1 MNMKLL
7 RQTDKSVTKGKEQKA
22 AKVAKSTR
30 VGPNT
35 DQHYIVAI
43 GASAGGL
50 EAIHEFFD
58 HMPENNNLSF
68 VVIQH
73 LSPDHKSLLV
83 ELVGRH
89 THMEV
94 FEAAS
99 NLEIKRGCVYII
111 PNNKFIQISKNK
123 LILLEKLP
131 LKVPNNAVDIFM
143 MSMAKEKKDKGIALI
158 LSGTGS
164 DGTKG
169 IAAVKEQ
176 GGLVIAQDP
185 RTSKFD
191 GMPNSA
197 IASGNVD
204 YVLPP
209 EEMPT
214 QIVHYVAETA
224 FAENKTIDDAVLDA
238 IFLEIRKQA
247 GFDFNLYKTPTITRR
262 IFHRMMKKNFSRI
275 DDYLKFLKDNAEEC
289 KELGKEFLIN
299 VTRFFRDKEA
309 FEVIA
314 KETIP
319 AILKTKEKG
328 DTFKVWV
335 SACSTGEE
343 VYSLA
348 ILLDEVLENYR
359 ELGLT
364 VKFFGTDID
373 RSNIEIASKGYFPKD
388 IEHDVSEERLNKYF
402 TKQNGGYLISNRIR
416 KQVVFAVHNVIK
428 DPPFIKN
435 DLVTCRNM
443 LIYMNPA
450 LQQRVYSVLLFAV
463 IREGYI
469 FLGTTENANYIRQYL
484 EEVNGRWKIYKKV
497 AEARLTPYFPDASER
512 NKQSN
517 GQLVSSSRKRDV
529 RGNNALWDDLKDTL
543 LDEFN
548 FAAFYIDQN
557 FEIRETVGNF
567 ERVLSLPK
575 KVLKLNLLRMLPVNI
590 STVLIAEIKKA
601 WTSNER
607 QVINNLV
614 FQHDS
619 KSTAVQVAVT
629 PARPQSGRAYTM
641 VAFHYMML
649 QDALNIP
656 DPKSDNDYVLT
667 LEEELNQTK
676 ESLQRAVEDLETAN
690 EELQSGNEELLSA
703 NEELQSSNEELQSL
717 NEELHTLNTEHQL
730 KIKELVELNEDL
742 NNYFRSS
749 DIGQVFLDKELK
761 IRKFNPAS
769 SRMINFIETD
779 IGRPITHISTN
790 IRYNGLIDDVES
802 VLRENKSVE
811 KEVEL
816 QNGMNIL
823 LRVMPYLSQDNRT
836 SGIIISFVD
845 ITTITNLNNIIRGVF
860 NSSLSSIFALESVR
874 DSRRAITDFKITAL
888 NHAGVKMVNRDID
901 ELKNQR
907 IKRDLNQP
915 VFENLFNYFVDTA
928 ETDRPLHTDI
938 FVEKSKTWLEVTAV
952 KMADGVMA
960 TFTDITQKKTA
971 EERLKKN
978 YVELISTKE
987 NLKKLNSQLEE
998 KVAERTQ
1005 LLSVS
1010 EERFRMVAR
1019 ATNDAIWD
1027 WDIVNNSIWFS
1038 DAFYLKFGYT
1048 PEHTFTRKDW
1058 LEKIHPDERAA
1069 VEKSMHQVINSG
1081 SKHWSKEYSFR
1092 KANGEYAH
1100 ILDRGYVLHDEQY
1113 DTPFRM
1119 LGSMLDI
1126 TELKRAEQE
1135 IATSIAQKKFLAES
1149 MPLMVWTTNA
1159 AGDVDFVNRQF
1170 EMYTGMKYDDA
1181 LNNGWREAVHPDD
1194 MDPLDVMWRESLEY
1208 GSDFQKEIRMRLF
1221 TGEYHWN
1228 ILRAKAQKDKSNT
1241 VTNWVITTID
1251 INDQKQQHELLER
1264 KVDERTREL
1273 MKMNHALEISN
1284 NDLQQFASV
1293 ASHDLQEPLRKI
1305 HLYANLI
1312 NDRHGVHLDGAAT
1325 YLQKILQSSSRMKS
1339 IINNIMSYSKLSA
1352 ENVDF
1357 QPTDINE
1364 MIAELLE
1371 DLEISINERNASVY
1385 VSKFPIIETIPGQIR
1400 QVFQNIIG
1408 NALKFSKPNIPPQIS
1423 ITATRVD
1430 KLAFDATP
1438 DPKGN
1443 FVCITIKDNGI
1454 GFNERFAESIFLLF
1468 HRLHSKDAYEGTGI
1482 GLAIA
1487 KKIIEK
1493 HHGLISATSKENQGS
1508 AFTILLPVSQN
1519 EYSL

>member
-1 MNMKLL
+1 M
-7 RQTDKSVTKGKEQKA
+7 TKANKES
-22 AKVAKSTR
+22 KVARSKTK
-30 VGPNT
+30 T
-35 DQHYIVAI
+35 DRHYIVAV

-58 HMPENNNLSF
+58 NMPENNNLSF
-68 VVIQH
+68 IVIQH

-94 FEAAS
+94 FEAAN

-123 LILLEKLP
+123 LFLLEKLP
-131 LKVPNNAVDIFM
+131 LKVPNNAIDIFM
-143 MSMAKEKKDKGIALI
+143 HSLAKDKKDKGIAVI

-169 IAAVKEQ
+169 IAAIKEA
-176 GGLVIAQDP
+176 GGLVLAQEP
-185 RTSKFD
+185 STSKFD

-204 YVLPP
+204 FVLPA
-209 EEMPT
+209 EEMPN
-214 QIVHYVAETA
+214 QIVHYVAEA
-224 FAENKTIDDAVLDA
+224 SFAENKTIDDSILDA
-238 IFLEIRKQA
+238 IFYEIRKQA

-262 IFHRMMKKNFSRI
+262 IFHRMMKKNFSKI
-275 DDYLKFLKDNAEEC
+275 EEYLRFIKNNPEEC

-309 FEVIA
+309 FDFVASEVL
-314 KETIP
+314 P
-319 AILKTKEKG
+319 AIIKQKEQG
-328 DTFKVWV
+328 DTVKIWA

-348 ILLDEVLENYR
+348 ILLDEALEGHQSLN
-359 ELGLT
+359 LN

-373 RSNIEIASKGYFPKD
+373 KSNIEIASKGYFPKT
-388 IEHDVSEERLNKYF
+388 IENDVSPERLRKYF

-450 LQQRVYSVLLFAV
+450 LQQRVYSVLLFSANKN
-463 IREGYI
+463 GYI
-469 FLGTTENANYIRQYL
+469 FLGTTENANYIRQYI

-497 AEARLTPYFPDASER
+497 TEARLTPYFPDSNER

-517 GQLVSSSRKRDV
+517 GQLVSNSRKRETKN
-529 RGNNALWDDLKDTL
+529 NNALWDDLKDTL
-543 LDEFN
+543 LEEFN
-548 FAAFYIDQN
+548 FAAFYIDHN

-601 WTSNER
+601 WKSEER

-614 FQHDS
+614 FQHDA

-629 PARPQSGRAYTM
+629 PARPSAGRPYTM

-649 QDALNIP
+649 QEVVEIGDA
-656 DPKSDNDYVLT
+656 KSDNDYVLT

-730 KIKELVELNEDL
+730 KIKELVEANEDL

-749 DIGQVFLDKELK
+749 DIGQVFLDRQMK

-769 SRMINFIETD
+769 ARMINFIETD
-779 IGRPITHISTN
+779 IGRPISHISTN
-790 IRYNGLIDDVES
+790 IRYNGLIDDVGE
-802 VLRENKSVE
+802 VLRDNQPIE

-816 QNGMNIL
+816 QNGKNIL
-823 LRVMPYLSQDNRT
+823 LRIMPYLTQDNRV
-836 SGIIISFVD
+836 SGAIISFVD

-860 NSSLSSIFALESVR
+860 NSSLSAIFALTSVR
-874 DSRRAITDFKITAL
+874 DSRGTIIDFEVTAT
-888 NHAGVKMVNRDID
+888 NHAGMKMVNREID
-901 ELKNQR
+901 NLKGSLM
-907 IKRDLNQP
+907 KRDLNLP
-915 VFENLFNYFVDTA
+915 VFDTLFRYFTDTV

-938 FVEKSKTWLEVTAV
+938 FAETSKTWLEVTAV

-960 TFTDITQKKTA
+960 TFSDITQKKSA

-987 NLKKLNSQLEE
+987 NLKKLNSELER
-998 KVAERTQ
+998 KVTERTQ

-1027 WDIVNNSIWFS
+1027 WDIVGNNIWFS
-1038 DAFYLKFGYT
+1038 DAFYLKFGYN
-1048 PEHTFTRKDW
+1048 PNHPFTRKDW
-1058 LEKIHPDERAA
+1058 LDKIQPSEKTA
-1069 VEKSMHQVINSG
+1069 VEKSIHQVINAG
-1081 SKHWSKEYSFR
+1081 SKHWTREYSFR
-1092 KANGEYAH
+1092 KSDGEYAH

-1113 DTPFRM
+1113 ATPFRM

-1135 IATSIAQKKFLAES
+1135 IANNIAQKKFLAES
-1149 MPLMVWTTNA
+1149 MPLIVWTTNA
-1159 AGDVDFVNRQF
+1159 AGQVDFVNKQF
-1170 EMYTGMKYDDA
+1170 EMYTGIAYDDA
-1181 LNNGWREAVHPDD
+1181 LTDGWRDAVHPDD
-1194 MDPLDVMWRESLEY
+1194 IAALDALWRKSMEY
-1208 GSDFQKEIRMRLF
+1208 GSDFQQEVRIRLF

-1228 ILRAKAQKDKSNT
+1228 ILRAKAQKQDRGKVS
-1241 VTNWVITTID
+1241 NWVITTID
-1251 INDQKQQHELLER
+1251 INDQKQQHEILEK

-1273 MKMNHALEISN
+1273 TKMNHALEISN

-1312 NDRHGVHLDGAAT
+1312 NDRHGAHLDGAAT
-1325 YLQKILQSSSRMKS
+1325 YLHKILQSSARMKS

-1352 ENVDF
+1352 ENVEF

-1364 MIAELLE
+1364 MIGELLE
-1371 DLEISINERNASVY
+1371 DLEISISERNASVY
-1385 VSKFPIIETIPGQIR
+1385 VSKFPLIDTIPGQIR

-1408 NALKFSKPNIPPQIS
+1408 NALKFSKPNVPPQIS
-1423 ITATRVD
+1423 ITAVLVD
-1430 KLAFDATP
+1430 KLSVNAAP
-1438 DPKGN
+1438 HPKGDYC
-1443 FVCITIKDNGI
+1443 CITIKDNGI
-1454 GFNERFAESIFLLF
+1454 GFNERFTESIFLLF

-1493 HHGLISATSKENQGS
+1493 HHGLISAQSKENQGS
-1508 AFTILLPVSQN
+1508 TFTIILPVRQTESAI
-1519 EYSL
+1519 

>member
-1 MNMKLL
+1 
-7 RQTDKSVTKGKEQKA
+7 VTKGKEQKM
-22 AKVAKSTR
+22 AKEVKEVKTTR
-30 VGPNT
+30 T
-35 DQHYIVAI
+35 SSSSDQHYTVAI

-58 HMPENNNLSF
+58 NMPENNNLSF
-68 VVIQH
+68 IVIQH

-94 FEAAS
+94 FEAS
-99 NLEIKRGCVYII
+99 NNLEIKRGCVYII

-131 LKVPNNAVDIFM
+131 LKVPNNAIDIFM
-143 MSMAKEKKDKGIALI
+143 ISLAKEKKDKGIALI

-176 GGLVIAQDP
+176 GGLVIAQEP
-185 RTSKFD
+185 ATSKFD

-204 YVLPP
+204 FILPP
-209 EEMPT
+209 EEMPN

-224 FAENKTIDDAVLDA
+224 FAESKTIDDTILDA
-238 IFLEIRKQA
+238 IFYEIRKQA

-262 IFHRMMKKNFSRI
+262 IFHRMMKKNFDKI
-275 DDYLKFLKDNAEEC
+275 ENYLKFLKNNPEEC

-309 FEVIA
+309 FEIIG
-314 KETIP
+314 KEIFPEIIKTKNKGD
-319 AILKTKEKG
+319 ILK
-328 DTFKVWV
+328 VWI

-348 ILLDEVLENYR
+348 IILDEVLEQYPD
-359 ELGLT
+359 LGLT

-373 RSNIEIASKGYFPKD
+373 KSNIEIASKGYFPKG
-388 IEHDVSEERLNKYF
+388 IEKDVSEERLKKYF
-402 TKQNGGYLISNRIR
+402 TKQSNGYLISARIR
-416 KQVVFAVHNVIK
+416 KQVVFAIHNVIK

-450 LQQRVYSVLLFAV
+450 LQQRVYSVLLFAANKS
-463 IREGYI
+463 GYI
-469 FLGTTENANYIRQYL
+469 FLGTTENPNYIRPYL
-484 EEVNGRWKIYKKV
+484 EEVNGRWKIYKKLS
-497 AEARLTPYFPDASER
+497 EARLSPYFPDATER
-512 NKQSN
+512 SKQSN
-517 GQLVSSSRKRDV
+517 GQLLLSSRKRDIK
-529 RGNNALWDDLKDTL
+529 GNALWDDLKDTL
-543 LDEFN
+543 LQEFN

-590 STVLIAEIKKA
+590 STVLIAEVRKA
-601 WTSNER
+601 WKSDER
-607 QVINNLV
+607 KVINNLV
-614 FQHDS
+614 FHQDS
-619 KSTAVQVAVT
+619 KSTAVQIAVT
-629 PARPQSGRAYTM
+629 PARPQSGRPYTM
-641 VAFHYMML
+641 VAFHYMLL
-649 QDALNIP
+649 QEIVAISDV
-656 DPKSDNDYVLT
+656 KSDNDYVLS

-676 ESLQRAVEDLETAN
+676 DSLQRAVEDLETAN

-730 KIKELVELNEDL
+730 KIRELVELNEDL

-749 DIGQVFLDKELK
+749 DIGQVFLDKEMK

-769 SRMINFIETD
+769 ARMINFIETD

-790 IRYNGLIDDVES
+790 IRYHGLIDDIEI
-802 VLRENKSVE
+802 VLRESKSVE

-816 QNGMNIL
+816 QNGRNIL
-823 LRVMPYLSQDNRT
+823 LRIMPYLLQDNRT
-836 SGIIISFVD
+836 SGVIISFVD

-860 NSSLSSIFALESVR
+860 NSSLSAIFALSSIR
-874 DSRRAITDFKITAL
+874 DSRGIINDFAITAT
-888 NHAGVKMVNRDID
+888 NHAGMKMVNREMDD
-901 ELKNQR
+901 LKHLL
-907 IKRDLNQP
+907 IKQHLNQP
-915 VFENLFNYFVDTA
+915 VFENLFRYFVDTV

-938 FVEKSKTWLEVTAV
+938 FAETSKRWLEVTAV

-960 TFTDITQKKTA
+960 TFTDITQKKSA

-987 NLKKLNSQLEE
+987 NLKKLNSDLEV

-1027 WDIVNNSIWFS
+1027 WDIVGNNIWFS
-1038 DAFYLKFGYT
+1038 DAFYLKFGYST
-1048 PEHTFTRKDW
+1048 DHRFTRKDW
-1058 LEKIHPDERAA
+1058 LEKIHPDERVA
-1069 VEKSMHQVINSG
+1069 VEKSIHQVINSG
-1081 SKHWSKEYSFR
+1081 SKHWSKEYSFQ
-1092 KANGEYAH
+1092 KADGEYAH
-1100 ILDRGYVLHDEQY
+1100 ILDRGYVLHDEHY
-1113 DTPFRM
+1113 ETPFRM

-1135 IATSIAQKKFLAES
+1135 IAANIAQKKFLAES
-1149 MPLMVWTTNA
+1149 MPLIVWTTDDSGN
-1159 AGDVDFVNRQF
+1159 VDFVNRQF

-1181 LNNGWREAVHPDD
+1181 LLDGWRDAVHQDD
-1194 MDPLDVMWRESLEY
+1194 IKPLDTLWRECLEY
-1208 GSDFQKEIRMRLF
+1208 GSDFQQEIRIRLF

-1228 ILRAKAQKDKSNT
+1228 ILRAKAQKDKHNT
-1241 VTNWVITTID
+1241 VSNWVITTID
-1251 INDQKQQHELLER
+1251 INDQKQQHELLEK

-1273 MKMNHALEISN
+1273 TKMNHALEISN

-1312 NDRHGVHLDGAAT
+1312 HDRHGVHLDGAAP
-1325 YLQKILQSSSRMKS
+1325 YLNKILQSSARMKS

-1352 ENVDF
+1352 ENVEF

-1364 MIAELLE
+1364 MISELLE
-1371 DLEISINERNASVY
+1371 DLEISISERNASVY
-1385 VSKFPIIETIPGQIR
+1385 VSKFPLIETIPGQIR

-1408 NALKFSKPNIPPQIS
+1408 NALKFSKPDVAPQIS
-1423 ITATRVD
+1423 ITAVRVD
-1430 KLAFDATP
+1430 KLALDTTP
-1438 DPKGN
+1438 DPRGN
-1443 FVCITIKDNGI
+1443 YVCITIKDNGI

-1487 KKIIEK
+1487 KKIVEK
-1493 HHGLISATSKENQGS
+1493 HHGIISAVSKENQGS
-1508 AFTILLPVSQN
+1508 AFTIILPVRQN
-1519 EYSL
+1519 EYAL

>member
-1 MNMKLL
+1 M
-7 RQTDKSVTKGKEQKA
+7 TK
-22 AKVAKSTR
+22 AKIDS
-30 VGPNT
+30 
-35 DQHYIVAI
+35 DQHYLVAI

-58 HMPENNNLSF
+58 NMPDNNNLSF
-68 VVIQH
+68 IVIQH

-111 PNNKFIQISKNK
+111 PNNKFIQIHKNK

-143 MSMAKEKKDKGIALI
+143 HSLAKEKKDKAIAVI

-176 GGLVIAQDP
+176 GGLVIAQEP
-185 RTSKFD
+185 TTSKFD

-204 YVLPP
+204 FILPAD
-209 EEMPT
+209 EMPN
-214 QIVHYVAETA
+214 QIVHFVVEAA
-224 FAENKTIDDAVLDA
+224 FAENKSIDDHVLDE
-238 IFLEIRKQA
+238 IFYEIRTKA

-262 IFHRMMKKNFSRI
+262 IFHRMMKKNFNSI
-275 DDYLKFLKDNAEEC
+275 EKYLGFLRSNPDEC

-309 FEVIA
+309 FETLGKEVITA
-314 KETIP
+314 IVKQKEP
-319 AILKTKEKG
+319 G
-328 DTFKVWV
+328 DTIKVWV

-343 VYSLA
+343 VYSIA
-348 ILLDEVLENYR
+348 ILIDEILAAAGTQNI
-359 ELGLT
+359 T
-364 VKFFGTDID
+364 VKLFGTDID
-373 RSNIEIASKGYFPKD
+373 KSNIEIASKGYFPRT
-388 IEHDVSEERLNKYF
+388 IEGDLGPDRLQKYF
-402 TKQNGGYLISNRIR
+402 TRQNGGYLISNKIR

-450 LQQRVYSVLLFAV
+450 LQQRVYSVLLFSANKG
-463 IREGYI
+463 GYI
-469 FLGTTENANYIRQYL
+469 FLGTTETANYIRQHL
-484 EEVNGRWKIYKKV
+484 EEINGRWKIYKKIS
-497 AEARLTPYFPDASER
+497 EARLTPYFPEGDRSGTT
-512 NKQSN
+512 NS
-517 GQLVSSSRKRDV
+517 QLLNRTRKRD
-529 RGNNALWDDLKDTL
+529 GKSNALWDDLKDTL
-543 LDEFN
+543 LEEFN
-548 FAAFYIDQN
+548 FAAFYIDLN
-557 FEIRETVGNF
+557 FEIREAVGNF
-567 ERVLSLPK
+567 ERVLALPK
-575 KVLKLNLLRMLPVNI
+575 KILKLNLLRMLPVNI

-601 WTSNER
+601 WKGNEKR
-607 QVINNLV
+607 VINNLV
-614 FQHDS
+614 FVHDK

-629 PARPQSGRAYTM
+629 PAQSSAGRPYTM

-649 QDALNIP
+649 QDAAEIA
-656 DPKSDNDYVLT
+656 DVKIDQNDYVLT

-730 KIKELVELNEDL
+730 KIKELVEVNEDL
-742 NNYFRSS
+742 DNYFRSS
-749 DIGQVFLDKELK
+749 DIGQVFLDQSMR

-769 SRMINFIETD
+769 ARLINFIETD
-779 IGRPITHISTN
+779 LGRPINHISTN
-790 IRYNGLIDDVES
+790 IRYNGLIQDIED
-802 VLRENKSVE
+802 VLRENHPIE
-811 KEVEL
+811 KEVQL
-816 QNGMNIL
+816 QNGMNLL
-823 LRVMPYLSQDNRT
+823 LRILPYLTQDKKV
-836 SGIIISFVD
+836 SGAIISFVN

-860 NSSLSSIFALESVR
+860 NSSLSGLFALESIR
-874 DSRRAITDFKITAL
+874 DSRHQITDFEITAT
-888 NHAGVKMVNRDID
+888 NHAGMKLVNRNVDD
-901 ELKNQR
+901 LKGLLL
-907 IKRDLNQP
+907 KKDLNQP
-915 VFENLFNYFVDTA
+915 VFDTLFRNFVDTV
-928 ETDRPLHTDI
+928 ESDKPLHTDI
-938 FVEKSKTWLEVTAV
+938 YAETSKTWLEVTAV

-960 TFTDITQKKTA
+960 TLTDITQKKSA

-987 NLKKLNSQLEE
+987 NLKKLNTELEM

-1027 WDIVNNSIWFS
+1027 WDIVTNKIWFS
-1038 DAFYLKFGYT
+1038 DAFYIKFGYS
-1048 PEHTFTRKDW
+1048 PDNVFNRQQW
-1058 LEKIHPDERAA
+1058 LEKIHPDERAG
-1069 VEKSMHQVINSG
+1069 VDKSMHHVINSG
-1081 SKHWSKEYSFR
+1081 AKHWTKEYSFR
-1092 KANGEYAH
+1092 KADGEYAH

-1113 DTPFRM
+1113 ATPFRM

-1135 IATSIAQKKFLAES
+1135 IANNIAQKKFLAES
-1149 MPLMVWTTNA
+1149 MPLIVWTTDA
-1159 AGDVDFVNRQF
+1159 SAEVDFVNRQF
-1170 EMYTGMKYDDA
+1170 EMYTGMKYDEA
-1181 LNNGWREAVHPDD
+1181 LVNGWRNAIHPDD
-1194 MDPLDVMWRESLEY
+1194 LAALDSLWKDSMQFS
-1208 GSDFQKEIRMRLF
+1208 SDFQQELRLRLF

-1228 ILRAKAQKDKSNT
+1228 ILRAKAQRDTEGK
-1241 VTNWVITTID
+1241 VTNWVVTTID
-1251 INDQKQQHELLER
+1251 INEQKQQHEILEK

-1273 MKMNHALEISN
+1273 VKMNHALEISN

-1312 NDRHGVHLDGAAT
+1312 NDRHGIQLDGAAT
-1325 YLQKILQSSSRMKS
+1325 YLNKILQSSSRMKS

-1352 ENVDF
+1352 ENVEF
-1357 QPTDINE
+1357 QSTDINQ
-1364 MIAELLE
+1364 MISELLE
-1371 DLEISINERNASVY
+1371 DLEISITEKNASVY
-1385 VSKFPIIETIPGQIR
+1385 VSEFPIIDTIPGQIR

-1408 NALKFSKPNIPPQIS
+1408 NALKFSKPNVPPQIS
-1423 ITATRVD
+1423 ITANRVNQ
-1430 KLAFDATP
+1430 LSLNAAAH
-1438 DPKGN
+1438 PKGDYC
-1443 FVCITIKDNGI
+1443 CITITDNGI
-1454 GFNERFAESIFLLF
+1454 GFDARFTETIFLLF

-1493 HHGLISATSKENQGS
+1493 HHGIISAVSRENQGS
-1508 AFTILLPVSQN
+1508 AFTIILPIRQN
-1519 EYSL
+1519 EPAI

>member
-1 MNMKLL
+1 MVTRTVKATK
-7 RQTDKSVTKGKEQKA
+7 QT
-22 AKVAKSTR
+22 KVAR
-30 VGPNT
+30 VKHDS
-35 DQHYIVAI
+35 DQHYVVAI

-58 HMPENNNLSF
+58 NMPENNNLSF
-68 VVIQH
+68 IVIQH

-94 FEAAS
+94 FEAS
-99 NLEIKRGCVYII
+99 NNLEVKRGCVYII
-111 PNNKFIQISKNK
+111 PNNKFIQIAKNK

-131 LKVPNNAVDIFM
+131 LKVPNNAIDIFM
-143 MSMAKEKKDKGIALI
+143 ISLAKAKKDKGIAVI

-176 GGLVIAQDP
+176 GGLVIAQEP
-185 RTSKFD
+185 SSSKFD

-204 YVLPP
+204 FILAA
-209 EEMPT
+209 EEMPN

-224 FAENKTIDDAVLDA
+224 FAENKTIDDHILDA
-238 IFLEIRKQA
+238 IFYEIRKQA

-262 IFHRMMKKNFSRI
+262 IFHRMMKKNFTKI
-275 DDYLKFLKDNAEEC
+275 EEYLKFLKNNPEEC

-299 VTRFFRDKEA
+299 VTRFFRDAEGFDA
-309 FEVIA
+309 IA
-314 KETIP
+314 NQVLPEIIKHKAP
-319 AILKTKEKG
+319 G
-328 DTFKVWV
+328 DTIKVWV

-348 ILLDEVLENYR
+348 ILIDEA
-359 ELGLT
+359 LT
-364 VKFFGTDID
+364 KAGAQNINVKFFGTDID
-373 RSNIEIASKGYFPKD
+373 KSNIEIASKGYFPRT
-388 IEHDVSEERLNKYF
+388 IEADVNPDRLKIYF
-402 TKQNGGYLISNRIR
+402 TKQNGGYLINNRIR

-450 LQQRVYSVLLFAV
+450 LQQRVYSVLLFAANKD
-463 IREGYI
+463 GYI

-484 EEVNGRWKIYKKV
+484 EEVNGRWKVYKKI

-512 NKQSN
+512 DKRSN
-517 GQLVSSSRKRDV
+517 GQLLSTSRKRDSK
-529 RGNNALWDDLKDTL
+529 NNVLWDDLKDTL
-543 LDEFN
+543 LEEFN
-548 FAAFYIDQN
+548 FAAFYIDHN
-557 FEIRETVGNF
+557 FEIKETVGNF

-601 WTSNER
+601 WKSNER
-607 QVINNLV
+607 KVINNLV
-614 FQHDS
+614 FQHDG

-629 PARPQSGRAYTM
+629 PARPSSGRPYTM

-649 QDALNIP
+649 QEVIEVTDS
-656 DPKSDNDYVLT
+656 KGDNDYVLS

-717 NEELHTLNTEHQL
+717 NEELHTLNTEHQI
-730 KIKELVELNEDL
+730 KIRELVEVNEDL

-749 DIGQVFLDKELK
+749 DIGQVFLDRQMR

-769 SRMINFIETD
+769 ARMINFIETD
-779 IGRPITHISTN
+779 IGRPINHISTN
-790 IRYNGLIDDVES
+790 IRYNGLIDDIES
-802 VLRENKSVE
+802 VLRDNHSIE

-816 QNGMNIL
+816 QNGMNLL
-823 LRVMPYLSQDNRT
+823 LRILPYLTQDNRV
-836 SGIIISFVD
+836 SGVIISFVD

-860 NSSLSSIFALESVR
+860 NSSLNSIFALAAIR
-874 DSRRAITDFKITAL
+874 DSRGLINDFEITAS
-888 NHAGVKMVNRDID
+888 NHASMRLVNRDVD
-901 ELKNQR
+901 NLKGLL
-907 IKRDLNQP
+907 IKKDLNLP
-915 VFENLFNYFVDTA
+915 VFDTLFRYFVDTV

-938 FVEKSKTWLEVTAV
+938 FAETSKTWLEVTAV

-960 TFTDITQKKTA
+960 TFSDITQKKSA
-971 EERLKKN
+971 EERLKRN

-987 NLKKLNSQLEE
+987 NLKKLNSELEL

-1005 LLSVS
+1005 LLTVS

-1019 ATNDAIWD
+1019 ATNDSIWD
-1027 WDIVNNSIWFS
+1027 WDIVTNNIWFS
-1038 DAFYLKFGYT
+1038 DAFYIKFGYD
-1048 PEHTFTRKDW
+1048 PSHAFSRKEW
-1058 LEKIHPDERAA
+1058 LEKIHPDERSA
-1069 VEKSMHQVINSG
+1069 VEKSIHQVINAG
-1081 SKHWSKEYSFR
+1081 SKHWTREYSFR
-1092 KANGEYAH
+1092 RADGEYAH

-1135 IATSIAQKKFLAES
+1135 IASSIAQKKFLAES
-1149 MPLMVWTTNA
+1149 MPLIVWTTNA
-1159 AGDVDFVNRQF
+1159 TGELDFVNRQF
-1170 EMYTGMKYDDA
+1170 EMYTGMKYEEV
-1181 LNNGWREAVHPDD
+1181 LISGWRDAIHDD
-1194 MDPLDVMWRESLEY
+1194 DIRSLDNLWRESMEY
-1208 GSDFQKEIRMRLF
+1208 GSDFQLELRIRLF

-1228 ILRAKAQKDKSNT
+1228 ILRARAQKDKDGKIS
-1241 VTNWVITTID
+1241 NWVITTID
-1251 INDQKQQHELLER
+1251 INDQKQQHEVLEK

-1273 MKMNHALEISN
+1273 TKMNHALEISN

-1312 NDRHGVHLDGAAT
+1312 HDRHGEQLDGAST
-1325 YLQKILQSSSRMKS
+1325 YLNKILQSSSRMKS

-1352 ENVDF
+1352 ENVEF

-1364 MIAELLE
+1364 MIDELLE
-1371 DLEISINERNASVY
+1371 DLEISITEKNASVY
-1385 VSKFPIIETIPGQIR
+1385 VSKFPTIDTIPGQIR

-1408 NALKFSKPNIPPQIS
+1408 NALKFAKPNVPPQVT
-1423 ITATRVD
+1423 ITAVRVD
-1430 KLAFDATP
+1430 KLSLNAAP
-1438 DPKGN
+1438 HPKGD
-1443 FVCITIKDNGI
+1443 FCCITIKDNGI

-1493 HHGLISATSKENQGS
+1493 HHGLISAASKENQGS
-1508 AFTILLPVSQN
+1508 AFTIVLPLRQN
-1519 EYSL
+1519 EVAL

>member
-1 MNMKLL
+1 VTRSNI
-7 RQTDKSVTKGKEQKA
+7 KSEQ
-22 AKVAKSTR
+22 
-30 VGPNT
+30 N
-35 DQHYIVAI
+35 YLVAI

-58 HMPENNNLSF
+58 NMPDNNNLSF
-68 VVIQH
+68 IVIQH

-94 FEAAS
+94 FEAS
-99 NLEIKRGCVYII
+99 NNLDIKPGCVYII
-111 PNNKFIQISKNK
+111 PNNKFIQISKEK

-131 LKVPNNAVDIFM
+131 SKLPNNAIDIFM
-143 MSMAKEKKDKGIALI
+143 HSLAKEKKEKAIAVI

-169 IAAVKEQ
+169 IAAVKEE
-176 GGLVIAQDP
+176 GGLVIAQEP
-185 RTSKFD
+185 TTSKFD

-204 YVLPP
+204 FILPAD
-209 EEMPT
+209 EMPN
-214 QIVHYVAETA
+214 QIVHYVAEA
-224 FAENKTIDDAVLDA
+224 ALAESKTIDDTTLDE
-238 IFLEIRKQA
+238 IFNEIRSKA

-262 IFHRMMKKNFSRI
+262 IFHRMMKKNFTSI
-275 DDYLKFLKDNAEEC
+275 EKYLEYLKTNAEEC

-309 FEVIA
+309 FETLQ
-314 KETIP
+314 KEVIP
-319 AILKTKEKG
+319 AIIKQKEPG
-328 DTFKVWV
+328 DIIKVWV

-343 VYSLA
+343 VYSIA
-348 ILLDEVLENYR
+348 ILIDEALAAADAQNI
-359 ELGLT
+359 T
-364 VKFFGTDID
+364 VKVFGTDID
-373 RSNIEIASKGYFPKD
+373 KSNIEIASKGYFPKTM
-388 IEHDVSEERLNKYF
+388 EEDVGPERLKRYF
-402 TKQNGGYLISNRIR
+402 TRQNGGYLISNRIR
-416 KQVVFAVHNVIK
+416 KQVVFAIHNVIK

-450 LQQRVYSVLLFAV
+450 LQQRVYSVLLFSANKG
-463 IREGYI
+463 GYI
-469 FLGTTENANYIRQYL
+469 FLGTTETANYIRQYL
-484 EEVNGRWKIYKKV
+484 DEISGRWKIYRKI
-497 AEARLTPYFPDASER
+497 AEARLAPYFPDGSDR
-512 NKQSN
+512 STNS
-517 GQLVSSSRKRDV
+517 QLLTKRRREGKSS
-529 RGNNALWDDLKDTL
+529 NALWDDLKDTL
-543 LDEFN
+543 LEEFN
-548 FAAFYIDQN
+548 FAAFYIDHN
-557 FEIRETVGNF
+557 FEIREAVGNF

-601 WTSNER
+601 WKANER
-607 QVINNLV
+607 KVINNLV
-614 FQHDS
+614 FQHQK

-629 PARPQSGRAYTM
+629 PAQPASGRPFTM
-641 VAFHYMML
+641 VAFHYMTL
-649 QDALNIP
+649 QETGDNSNELRIEQ
-656 DPKSDNDYVLT
+656 NDYVLT

-749 DIGQVFLDKELK
+749 DIGQVFLDKNMR

-769 SRMINFIETD
+769 VRLINFIETD
-779 IGRPITHISTN
+779 IGRPINHISTN
-790 IRYNGLIDDVES
+790 IRYHNLIQDIES
-802 VLRENKSVE
+802 VLGDSRPIE

-816 QNGMNIL
+816 QNGMNLL
-823 LRVMPYLSQDNRT
+823 LRIMPYLTQDNRV
-836 SGIIISFVD
+836 SGAIISFVD

-860 NSSLSSIFALESVR
+860 NSSLSAIFALVAVR
-874 DSRRAITDFKITAL
+874 DSRNQIIDFQITAT
-888 NHAGVKMVNRDID
+888 NHAGVKMVNREVDD
-901 ELKNQR
+901 LKGFFL
-907 IKRDLNQP
+907 KKDLNQP
-915 VFENLFNYFVDTA
+915 VFDTLFRHFTDTIA
-928 ETDRPLHTDI
+928 TDRPLHTDI
-938 FVEKSKTWLEVTAV
+938 YSDTSKTWLEVTAV

-960 TFTDITQKKTA
+960 TFSDITQKKSA
-971 EERLKKN
+971 EERLKRN

-987 NLKKLNSQLEE
+987 VLKKLNTELEV

-1027 WDIVNNSIWFS
+1027 WDIVTNSIWFS
-1038 DAFYLKFGYT
+1038 DAFYIKFGYN
-1048 PEHTFTRKDW
+1048 PDQPFDRKQW
-1058 LEKIHPDERAA
+1058 LDKIHPDERAS
-1069 VEKSMHQVINSG
+1069 VEKSIHQVINSG
-1081 SKHWSKEYSFR
+1081 AKHWSREYSFR
-1092 KANGEYAH
+1092 KADGEYAH
-1100 ILDRGYVLHDEQY
+1100 ILDRGYVLHDEEY

-1126 TELKRAEQE
+1126 TELKRAEKE
-1135 IATSIAQKKFLAES
+1135 IANNIAQKKFLAES
-1149 MPLMVWTTNA
+1149 MPLIVWTTNA
-1159 AGDVDFVNRQF
+1159 TGDVDFVNRQF
-1170 EMYTGMKYDDA
+1170 EMYTGMKYEEA
-1181 LNNGWREAVHPDD
+1181 LADGWRHAVHPDD
-1194 MDPLDVMWRESLEY
+1194 AHSLDSLWRESIEY
-1208 GSDFQKEIRMRLF
+1208 GSDFQHEVRLRLF

-1228 ILRAKAQKDKSNT
+1228 ILRAKAQTNKEGKAG
-1241 VTNWVITTID
+1241 NWVVTTID
-1251 INDQKQQHELLER
+1251 INDQKQQHELLEK

-1273 MKMNHALEISN
+1273 VKMNHALEISN

-1312 NDRHGVHLDGAAT
+1312 NDRHGEQLDGAAV
-1325 YLQKILQSSSRMKS
+1325 YLNKILQSSSRMKS

-1352 ENVDF
+1352 ENVEF

-1364 MIAELLE
+1364 MINELLE
-1371 DLEISINERNASVY
+1371 DLEISITEKNASVY
-1385 VSKFPIIETIPGQIR
+1385 VSKFPIIDTIPGQIR

-1408 NALKFSKPNIPPQIS
+1408 NALKFAKPNVPPQIS
-1423 ITATRVD
+1423 ITAVRVD
-1430 KLAFDATP
+1430 RLSLHAAP
-1438 DPKGN
+1438 HPKGDYC
-1443 FVCITIKDNGI
+1443 CISIKDNGI
-1454 GFNERFAESIFLLF
+1454 GFDERFAETIFLLF

-1508 AFTILLPVSQN
+1508 AFTIILPIRQN
-1519 EYSL
+1519 EPAA

>member
-1 MNMKLL
+1 M
-7 RQTDKSVTKGKEQKA
+7 TKAIKRT
-22 AKVAKSTR
+22 KVAKSTKTI
-30 VGPNT
+30 VKS
-35 DQHYIVAI
+35 DEHYIVAI

-58 HMPENNNLSF
+58 NMPDNNNLSF
-68 VVIQH
+68 IVIQH

-94 FEAAS
+94 FEASS

-131 LKVPNNAVDIFM
+131 LKVPNNAIDIFM
-143 MSMAKEKKDKGIALI
+143 LSLAKEKKDKGIAVI

-176 GGLVIAQDP
+176 GGLVLAQEP
-185 RTSKFD
+185 STSKFD
-191 GMPNSA
+191 GMPANA

-204 YVLPP
+204 YILTA
-209 EEMPT
+209 EDMPN
-214 QIVHYVAETA
+214 QIVRYVAETA
-224 FAENKTIDDAVLDA
+224 FAENKNIDDHILDE
-238 IFLEIRKQA
+238 IFQEIRKQA

-262 IFHRMMKKNFSRI
+262 IFHRMMKKNFAKI
-275 DDYLKFLKDNAEEC
+275 EDYVKFLKGNTEEC

-314 KETIP
+314 NEVFPTI
-319 AILKTKEKG
+319 IQGKSKG
-328 DTFKVWV
+328 DTIKIWV

-348 ILLDEVLENYR
+348 IILDEILEKHADL
-359 ELGLT
+359 ELT
-364 VKFFGTDID
+364 VKFFGTDVD
-373 RSNIEIASKGYFPKD
+373 RSNIEIASKGYFPTG
-388 IEHDVSEERLNKYF
+388 IEADVNPERLQKYF
-402 TKQNGGYLISNRIR
+402 TKQNGSYLISPRIR
-416 KQVVFAVHNVIK
+416 KQVVFAIHNVIK

-435 DLVTCRNM
+435 DLATCRNM

-450 LQQRVYSVLLFAV
+450 LQQRVYSVLLFAANK
-463 IREGYI
+463 GGFI

-484 EEVNGRWKIYKKV
+484 EEINSRWKIYKKV
-497 AEARLTPYFPDASER
+497 ADSRLTPYLSDSTER
-512 NKQSN
+512 SKQSN
-517 GQLVSSSRKRDV
+517 GQLLSPSRRRDLKS
-529 RGNNALWDDLKDTL
+529 NALWDDLKDTL
-543 LDEFN
+543 LQEFN
-548 FAAFYIDQN
+548 FAAFYIDSN

-575 KVLKLNLLRMLPVNI
+575 KVLKLNLLRMLPANI
-590 STVLIAEIKKA
+590 STVLISEIKKA
-601 WTSNER
+601 WKLNER

-614 FQHDS
+614 FQHDQ

-629 PARPQSGRAYTM
+629 PARPASGRPYTM

-649 QDALNIP
+649 QEGIAISDARVVGEH
-656 DPKSDNDYVLT
+656 DYVLT

-676 ESLQRAVEDLETAN
+676 ENLQRAVEDLETAN

-749 DIGQVFLDKELK
+749 DIGQVFLDKQMK

-769 SRMINFIETD
+769 ARMINVIESD
-779 IGRPITHISTN
+779 IGRPINHISTN
-790 IRYNGLIDDVES
+790 IKYNGLIEDLEE
-802 VLRENKSVE
+802 VLRDNKSIE

-823 LRVMPYLSQDNRT
+823 LRIMPYLTQDNKV
-836 SGIIISFVD
+836 SGAIISFVD

-874 DSRRAITDFKITAL
+874 DSRGVISDFEITAT
-888 NHAGVKMVNRDID
+888 NHSGLKMVNRNID
-901 ELKNQR
+901 NLKGLWL
-907 IKRDLNQP
+907 KKDLNQP
-915 VFENLFNYFVDTA
+915 VFDTLYRYFVDTV

-938 FVEKSKTWLEVTAV
+938 FSESTKTWMEVTAV

-960 TFTDITQKKTA
+960 TFTDITQKKSA

-987 NLKKLNSQLEE
+987 NLKKLNSELEA
-998 KVAERTQ
+998 KVAERTK

-1038 DAFYLKFGYT
+1038 DAFYIKFGYST
-1048 PEHTFTRKDW
+1048 EHVFTRQDW
-1058 LEKIHPDERAA
+1058 LDKIHPDERAA
-1069 VEKSMHQVINSG
+1069 VEKSIHQVINSG
-1081 SKHWSKEYSFR
+1081 TKHWTREYSFR

-1100 ILDRGYVLHDEQY
+1100 ILDRGYVLHDDHY

-1135 IATSIAQKKFLAES
+1135 IASNIAQKKFLAES
-1149 MPLMVWTTNA
+1149 MPLIVWTTDEN
-1159 AGDVDFVNRQF
+1159 GDVDFVNKQF
-1170 EMYTGMKYDDA
+1170 EMYTGMKYEEA
-1181 LNNGWREAVHPDD
+1181 LGNGWRDAIHAGDVEL
-1194 MDPLDVMWRESLEY
+1194 LDSQWAESMKY
-1208 GSDFQKEIRMRLF
+1208 GSDFQDEVRIRLF

-1228 ILRAKAQKDKSNT
+1228 ILRAKAQKLKSGK
-1241 VTNWVITTID
+1241 VSNWVITTID
-1251 INDQKQQHELLER
+1251 INDQKQQHELLEK
-1264 KVDERTREL
+1264 KVEERTKEL
-1273 MKMNHALEISN
+1273 VKMNHALEISN

-1312 NDRHGVHLDGAAT
+1312 NDRHGEQLDGASV
-1325 YLQKILQSSSRMKS
+1325 YLQKILMSSSRMKS

-1352 ENVDF
+1352 ENVEF
-1357 QPTDINE
+1357 EATDINQ
-1364 MIAELLE
+1364 MISELLE
-1371 DLEISINERNASVY
+1371 DLEISINEKGANIY
-1385 VSKFPIIETIPGQIR
+1385 VSKFPLIDTIPGQIR

-1408 NALKFSKPNIPPQIS
+1408 NALKFSRPNVSPQIS
-1423 ITATRVD
+1423 ITALRVD
-1430 KLAFDATP
+1430 KLSLDATP
-1438 DPKGN
+1438 DPKGE
-1443 FVCITIKDNGI
+1443 FCCITIKDNGI
-1454 GFNERFAESIFLLF
+1454 GFNERFAQTIFLLF

-1493 HHGLISATSKENQGS
+1493 HHGLISAHSKENEGS
-1508 AFTILLPVSQN
+1508 TFTIILPVRQTESV
-1519 EYSL
+1519 SSKI